1 MRINLKCCCGAT
13 FEAEARDSA
22 FNDCSLQ
29 QQAAKWHERHA
40 NCRPAPIYAPNPP
53 ADPGYVPT
61 GPAYIPPAFCPT
73 PVPPGSPPW
82 EVTCGPGAP
91 ARG

>member
-1 MRINLKCCCGAT
+1 MKINLKCCCGAT
-13 FEAEARDSA
+13 FEAETRDPA
-22 FNDCSLQ
+22 YNQRVQD
-29 QQAAKWHERHA
+29 QADKWLERHKD
-40 NCRPAPIYAPNPP
+40 CRPAPIYAPNPP

-82 EVTCGPGAP
+82 EVTCGPGVP